1 MTNAHRQ
8 SMARLKHIFGLIVS
22 LATVVST
29 AACGDTSM
37 RSTAPDPTPT
47 PVVDTTPDF
56 TGIWVGVSR
65 VISCEHSAGGCANFA
80 VGDARYLDFRLTQR
94 GNDVTGNLSPTRG
107 GPTVLP
113 AVFWISGRLASG
125 KLTFQ
130 PMEGAGAS
138 GGITSYSGEVMLA
151 AMAPTEMVGRMTER
165 STRANE
171 PLTIVWE
178 VRTARQ

>member
-1 MTNAHRQ
+1 MNAHRQ

-94 GNDVTGNLSPTRG
+94 GNDVTGNLSPTQGRAHGYSRG
-107 GPTVLP
+107 LLDIRTSRVRQTHIPTYGRGRSIGWHHLVL
-113 AVFWISGRLASG
+113 R
-125 KLTFQ
+125 
-130 PMEGAGAS
+130 
-138 GGITSYSGEVMLA
+138 
-151 AMAPTEMVGRMTER
+151 
-165 STRANE
+165 
-171 PLTIVWE
+171 
-178 VRTARQ
+178 